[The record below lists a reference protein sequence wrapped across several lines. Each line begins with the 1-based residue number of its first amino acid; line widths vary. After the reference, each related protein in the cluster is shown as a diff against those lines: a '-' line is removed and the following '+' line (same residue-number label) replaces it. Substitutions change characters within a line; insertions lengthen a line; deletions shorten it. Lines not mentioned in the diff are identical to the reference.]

1 MVWRRLLP
9 LAALSLLAGCGGA
22 DTASAPGA
30 VVQVDVLSEPAGRL
44 DPERPDWNAASAM
57 IAGATASGL
66 VTTDAAGDV
75 VPALARSWRVSD
87 DGFAYIFRLGDAEW
101 SDGRKVTGA
110 DFVRMFR
117 QAVAPGSRHPLADRL
132 SAIENAADVA
142 SGRRPLAALGVASPM
157 PDIVEIRLS
166 SPRPGLL
173 RLLTLPEL
181 GLPARDGGRIALG
194 AFRVERTEGPLTILV
209 AQPKGPAGASGVK
222 LLAETNVADAIERF
236 SRGETSIVAGGTT
249 NDYLA
254 VRAVRLDRYLQLD
267 PVVGVYGYRVDRMEG
282 AITDPRLRRALAM
295 AIDRPRLIAGLG
307 ASGLSPLFSLV
318 PPGVEDLAT
327 PAVPDWVGLDPAR
340 RIEEARAL
348 VAAVKGDAPDPIRI
362 RMSLPI
368 GAGHRQ
374 IFNLVAADWT
384 AIGVESELVEV
395 GDDADLRL
403 FETVAPTDLATW
415 FLRPFACA
423 RHSYC
428 NETAE
433 RALSDARVSLAPIGR
448 TQALA
453 TADRALVDD
462 TAFIGLMTPVRW
474 SLVASSIEGWTPNQ
488 WAAHPLA
495 TIRVGKRR

>member
-1 MVWRRLLP
+1 MVWRRILP
-9 LAALSLLAGCGGA
+9 LAASMLLAGCGGA
-22 DTASAPGA
+22 NTASTPGA

-66 VTTDAAGDV
+66 VATDAAGDV

-87 DGFAYIFRLGDAEW
+87 DGFNYIFRLGEAEW

-110 DFVRMFR
+110 DFVRLFR
-117 QAVAPGSRHPLADRL
+117 QAVAPGSRHPLANQL
-132 SAIENAADVA
+132 SAIENAPDVA
-142 SGRRPLAALGVASPM
+142 SGRRPPSALGVASPM
-157 PDIVEIRLS
+157 ADIVEIRLS

-194 AFRVERTEGPLTILV
+194 AFRVERTEGPLAILI
-209 AQPKGPAGASGVK
+209 ARPEGTAGASGVK
-222 LLAETNVADAIERF
+222 LLAETNVGEAIGRF

-254 VRAVRLDRYLQLD
+254 VRAARLDRYLQLD
-267 PVVGVYGYRVDRMEG
+267 PVIGVYGYRVDRMQG
-282 AITDPRLRRALAM
+282 AIADPRLRRALAM
-295 AIDRPRLIAGLG
+295 AIDRQRLVATLG
-307 ASGLSPLFSLV
+307 ATGLSPLISLV
-318 PPGVEDLAT
+318 PPGLEDLAT
-327 PAVPDWVGLDPAR
+327 PAVPDWVALDPAR
-340 RIEEARAL
+340 RIEEAQGL
-348 VAAVKGDAPDPIRI
+348 VAAVRGDAPGPIRVS
-362 RMSLPI
+362 MSLPI

-374 IFNLVAADWT
+374 IFNLVAADWA

-423 RHSYC
+423 RHGYC
-428 NETAE
+428 NEAAD
-433 RALSDARVSLAPIGR
+433 RALSDARVSLARIGR

-453 TADRALVDD
+453 TADRALADD
-462 TAFIGLMTPVRW
+462 TAFIGLMTPARW
-474 SLVASSIEGWTPNQ
+474 SLVASPIEGWTPNS

-495 TIRVGKRR
+495 AVRVGKRR